1 VDEVPRSI
9 AWDWVTTYNGDA
21 LIGPGPLWA
30 FTDNPDKVMQ
40 CPAYQ
45 GSTSFEADPYTGYN
59 YNTSFIGGEAMYVE
73 IGWEVVRLGL
83 PTHLCRRTSKT
94 AVFGCGGY
102 AGGTNKFMR
111 SPTSPNGWPMP
122 MIYAGGQAFHYF
134 DSTNVAYLDGHVGT
148 HGDPRKGAHAT
159 PELLADY
166 MHFPDNGFLSDG
178 DDAYDPR

>member
-1 VDEVPRSI
+1 VDEVPHTV
-9 AWDWVTTYNGDA
+9 AWDWETTYDGSD

-45 GSTSFEADPYTGYN
+45 GSTNFAADPYTGYN
-59 YNTSFIGGEAMYVE
+59 YNTSFIGGEAMCVDV
-73 IGWEVVRLGL
+73 GWDVVRLGL
-83 PTHLCRRTSKT
+83 PTHLCRRASST
-94 AVFGCGGY
+94 AIFGCGGY

-111 SPTSPNGWPMP
+111 SPTSPNGWPMQ
-122 MIYAGGQAFHYF
+122 MIYSGGQAFHYF
-134 DSTNVAYLDGHVGT
+134 DCTNVAYLDGHVGSFCN
-148 HGDPRKGAHAT
+148 PRKGANAT
-159 PELLADY
+159 EELLANF